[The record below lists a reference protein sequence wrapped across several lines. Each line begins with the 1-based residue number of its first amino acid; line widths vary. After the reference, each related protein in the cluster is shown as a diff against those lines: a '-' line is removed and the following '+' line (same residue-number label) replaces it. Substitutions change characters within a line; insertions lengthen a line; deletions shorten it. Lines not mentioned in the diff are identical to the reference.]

1 MQLAASA
8 FQIDLERAYHHDLGR
23 TDNVGEVRI
32 DLGIEVL
39 ETDACN
45 DLPGFRNIGKR
56 LPQYHLD
63 NAPFGHGEFAP
74 FDLGVAAITAKKI
87 VDDGKH
93 QLGIEHQQCRSAQ
106 RIELDQIQAR
116 GYFQVLRVFAEL
128 LNSYRCD
135 ADLRR
140 AADHIEESDSE
151 LPGEPIIDHLERRH
165 AAAHQSHLRRD
176 IVLAHFAGNPRRRRG
191 RHCAIIHTL
200 EQGVDFILVE
210 DFGTHSYW
218 ITKLVK
224 YTASMSLPLPPSL
237 SSTLRMVSSVAARSF
252 SLPSTLISVALSWPE
267 NSITRSLRTAGS
279 VFLRFS
285 MTAASRPIA
294 STVTCR

>member
-8 FQIDLERAYHHDLGR
+8 FQIDLERANDHNLGR

-32 DLGIEVL
+32 DLGIQVL
-39 ETDACN
+39 EIDGRN

-56 LPQYHLD
+56 LTQYHLD
-63 NAPFGHGEFAP
+63 NAAFGHGKFAP
-74 FDLGVAAITAKKI
+74 FDLGIAASAAKKI
-87 VDDGKH
+87 VNDGKH

-128 LNSYRCD
+128 LNSYRRD

-151 LPGEPIIDHLERRH
+151 LPREPIIDHLERRH
-165 AAAHQSHLRRD
+165 AAAHQSYLCRY
-176 IVLAHFAGNPRRRRG
+176 IVWAYFAGIFRRRG
-191 RHCAIIHTL
+191 GRHRAIINTL
-200 EQGVDFILVE
+200 EQVIDFILVE
-210 DFGTHSYW
+210 NFGAHGYW

-237 SSTLRMVSSVAARSF
+237 SSTLRMVASVAARSF